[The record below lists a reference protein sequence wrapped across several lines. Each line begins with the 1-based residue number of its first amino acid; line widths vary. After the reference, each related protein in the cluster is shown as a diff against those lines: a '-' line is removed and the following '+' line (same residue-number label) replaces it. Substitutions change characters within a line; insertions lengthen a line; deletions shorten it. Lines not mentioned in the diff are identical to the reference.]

1 MEWEHPSVHRCY
13 RGQIHSRSNSHSL
26 LLLTSAQAHHG
37 DLSQL
42 ICGTAKSTLQ
52 LGTCREYCGCSC
64 PSSWCL
70 TKAKCPRSAG
80 CAHIQSLIP
89 TAQPPLAGSVENASA
104 HRYGLQGGRFPQP
117 TAKQDSL
124 SQRTGWPGA
133 STHLPR
139 WQRAVTPGRHLLC
152 KDFIPYPV
160 SGCCFHWRKSPANN
174 KKINKYKSQEEAASK
189 LHYFTWAFSS
199 HHRKQLVFSRKNQKM
214 VVHLS
219 LPCGAEQKEAPAV
232 APSPLGLKA
241 AQRPSLQPQQGLQGL
256 GTAVQTLSQG
266 SELDQH
272 WDFCPTVTVGSS
284 FRARGVL
291 LLPVPW

>member
-1 MEWEHPSVHRCY
+1 MGASLCPWMLQRANSQQEQFPLPAAPHQCPSTPWGPLPAHLWHSKEHFAARHLQRILWVLLSQQLVPDKSQMPQECRLC
-13 RGQIHSRSNSHSL
+13 SHSVTNPHCTAPL
-26 LLLTSAQAHHG
+26 GRQCG
-37 DLSQL
+37 KCQCSQ
-42 ICGTAKSTLQ
+42 IWSPRRTVST
-52 LGTCREYCGCSC
+52 THS
-64 PSSWCL
+64 
-70 TKAKCPRSAG
+70 KAG
-80 CAHIQSLIP
+80 
-89 TAQPPLAGSVENASA
+89 QPEPEDRV
-104 HRYGLQGGRFPQP
+104 
-117 TAKQDSL
+117 
-124 SQRTGWPGA
+124 A

-256 GTAVQTLSQG
+256 GTAV
-266 SELDQH
+266 
-272 WDFCPTVTVGSS
+272 
-284 FRARGVL
+284 
-291 LLPVPW
+291 